1 MIIRRA
7 LSIGVK
13 IQLCI
18 VGWLI
23 VVMFKKLEINV
34 EKRLWGLITTRYY
47 KLKKQPERDV
57 AMKRQPGVVEAKSH
71 EWKQEIH
78 LWVYVVVVT
87 LMLLESWWWSQY
99 CFFFCLLL
107 VIHATVFPCRRHAC
121 WPLTINTIWWWWKRP
136 VCWSGASCPWC
147 PFGSLHCC
155 HPHPFCRNDV

>member
-1 MIIRRA
+1 MIANI
-7 LSIGVK
+7 
-13 IQLCI
+13 
-18 VGWLI
+18 
-23 VVMFKKLEINV
+23 KKKYV
-34 EKRLWGLITTRYY
+34 EEK
-47 KLKKQPERDV
+47 PERDV

-87 LMLLESWWWSQY
+87 LMFLESWWWSQY
-99 CFFFCLLL
+99 YFFFCLLL
-107 VIHATVFPCRRHAC
+107 VILATVFPRQRHAC

-155 HPHPFCRNDV
+155 HPHPFCRNDVQTAWISIGCSSPSVFTVVIIAFVALKFFV